1 MRTHKELVNE
11 IIINMNWAKIHSVMK
26 HLNWT
31 WISSVDGGVPTVGLL
46 VSTAQESLYR
56 VIQMCENSESG
67 ISSIGCGGFEY
78 RASKEEDGCIN
89 LELYFVVAEWSA
101 C

>member
-1 MRTHKELVNE
+1 MRTHKELVDE
-11 IIINMNWAKIHSVMK
+11 IIHNMNWAKIHSVME

-31 WISSVDGGVPTVGLL
+31 WISSVDGGVPTIGLL

-56 VIQMCENSESG
+56 VIQMCENSENG
-67 ISSIGCGGFEY
+67 ISSISCGGFDY
-78 RASKEEDGCIN
+78 RASKDEDGCIN
-89 LELYFVVAEWSA
+89 LELSFVVAEWSA